1 MKKAKFEKAVGM
13 SIKRSYTFDDVALV
27 PQFNN
32 IPSRTEPNLET
43 WMTRDRKVHIPLLAA
58 NMDTVIGEELAEILI
73 SYGTYPIY
81 HRFTN
86 FEQQAKWVEKFRDKT
101 FISSG
106 SHAHRLDEIRKLLDL
121 GALGVCIDVAHGH
134 SDKMFHIIE
143 ELKKT
148 HPTKDV
154 IAGNVCTAMAYHD
167 LVNAGAD
174 AVKVGVGPG
183 AACTTR
189 LVTGF
194 GVPQFSAIYECARIA
209 EKLRIPLIAD
219 GGIRTSRDI
228 VLALAAGASTVMI
241 GKLFALTSNSAAIK
255 RPSEKNPSQT
265 EAKYRGQASEDFQND
280 FYGGL
285 KDKTVAEGI
294 DFWAPVQGTAQQFIE
309 KMLGGLR
316 SGMTYGGARS
326 IKELQRKAEFV
337 EVTASYIH
345 ESKPRQ
351 D

>member
-1 MKKAKFEKAVGM
+1 MRHALT
-13 SIKRSYTFDDVALV
+13 YDDVALV

-32 IPSRTEPNLET
+32 IPSRTEPSLESWLT
-43 WMTRDRKVHIPLLAA
+43 KKRKIGIPLLAA
-58 NMDTVIGEELAEILI
+58 NMDTVISEPLAEILI
-73 SYGTYPIY
+73 VQGSIPIF
-81 HRFTN
+81 HRFTS
-86 FEQQAKWVEKFRDKT
+86 FEEQEKWVKKFRDQT
-101 FISSG
+101 FVSCGIQKI
-106 SHAHRLDEIRKLLDL
+106 EETRKLLDL

-134 SDKMFHIIE
+134 SDRMFRHIQ

-148 HPTKDV
+148 HPDKEV

-189 LVTGF
+189 IVTGF
-194 GVPQFSAIYECARIA
+194 GVPQFSAVQDCARIA
-209 EKLRIPLIAD
+209 EKLRVPLIAD
-219 GGIRTSRDI
+219 GGIRTSRDV

-241 GKLFALTSNSAAIK
+241 GKLLALTLESAAPK
-255 RPSEKNPSQT
+255 RKSDKVPSGL
-265 EAKYRGQASEDFQND
+265 EAKFRGQASVDFQNE

-285 KDKTVAEGI
+285 KAKTVAEGI
-294 DFWAPVQGTAQQFIE
+294 DFWGPVSGSAEELIAIL
-309 KMLGGLR
+309 LGGIR
-316 SGMTYGGARS
+316 SGMTYGGARN

-337 EVTASYIH
+337 QVTVSYIQ
-345 ESKPRQ
+345 ESKPRP

>member
-1 MKKAKFEKAVGM
+1 MEQFMRRAY
-13 SIKRSYTFDDVALV
+13 SFDDVALV

-32 IPSRTEPNLET
+32 IPSRTEPSLET
-43 WMTRDRKVHIPLLAA
+43 WLTRDKKIQIPLIAS
-58 NMDTVIGEELAEILI
+58 NMDTVIGEELAEKLI
-73 SYGTYPIY
+73 HYGTIPIF
-81 HRFTN
+81 HRFTD
-86 FEQQAKWVEKFRDKT
+86 FEAQVKWVEKYRDKT

-106 SHAHRLDEIRKLLDL
+106 LQTNKVEEIHKLLDL

-134 SDKMFHIIE
+134 SNRMFRMIE
-143 ELKKT
+143 ELKKA
-148 HPTKDV
+148 HPDKDI

-189 LVTGF
+189 MVTGF

-219 GGIRTSRDI
+219 GGIRNSRDV

-241 GKLFALTSNSAAIK
+241 GKLFALTEESSAPK
-255 RPSEKNPSQT
+255 RQT
-265 EAKYRGQASEDFQND
+265 SSTLREAKYRGQASEDFQTD
-280 FYGGL
+280 FYGAL
-285 KDKTVAEGI
+285 KEKTVAEGV
-294 DFWAPVQGTAQQFIE
+294 DFWAPVSGSVDKLID
-309 KMLGGLR
+309 KLLGGLR
-316 SGMTYGGARS
+316 SGMTYGGARN

-337 EVTASYIH
+337 EVSPSYMH
-345 ESKPRQ
+345 ESMPRC
-351 D
+351 